1 MADIFYELLSIR
13 EPQTTL
19 KNKDTTAQSYRE
31 MLNQNITE
39 KSPGIE
45 FAHFNCTREMGI
57 DHFGYL
63 NSSIFLFY
71 FYFVTNLPK
80 KHYGV
85 RTLTTE
91 SLTPPPPYEP
101 LRF

>member
-1 MADIFYELLSIR
+1 MADIFYELLSIQ

-19 KNKDTTAQSYRE
+19 KKKETTAQSYRE
-31 MLNQNITE
+31 MLNQNITK
-39 KSPGIE
+39 KSPGIQ
-45 FAHFNCTREMGI
+45 FALFSCTREMEI
-57 DHFGYL
+57 DQFGYL

-71 FYFVTNLPK
+71 FYFMTNLRK
-80 KHYGV
+80 KYYGV

-91 SLTPPPPYEP
+91 SPPHPPYEP